1 MVIHCERTQ
10 SYLCMHTHNAMQ
22 IRRPIGT
29 VFELIIPPLAV
40 LFVIGLR
47 YVRVFQKCVSALNEW
62 IYSPFFFYT
71 SFTHTQCVWMK
82 PPSHEANMKAVQ
94 VWEGNQILYSIY
106 SHVSMSVP
114 GFSWIAHVHAFTQ
127 LAPFGSEPFN
137 EPSVWSSLILAS
149 IIADY

>member
-1 MVIHCERTQ
+1 
-10 SYLCMHTHNAMQ
+10 
-22 IRRPIGT
+22 
-29 VFELIIPPLAV
+29 
-40 LFVIGLR
+40 
-47 YVRVFQKCVSALNEW
+47 
-62 IYSPFFFYT
+62 
-71 SFTHTQCVWMK
+71 
-82 PPSHEANMKAVQ
+82 MKAVQ